1 MIQIHVLDPHPIVHA
16 GFEKIV
22 SETDSF
28 ALVPSAYLYN
38 HVFKILDTTHVDII
52 VMDMELQG
60 ISPVTLIE
68 QFREKYPK
76 AKIVVL
82 SNQPTKVY
90 AVSLLKA
97 EATAYLSKKTC
108 TELLVEA
115 LQYVH
120 NKGFYVTSQHRNQL
134 NYNVDLDYPRT
145 NFEILSPREIEVLK
159 FLVDGAK
166 NIDIAKQLQINQ
178 KTVNT
183 YKTRILKKLNVEN
196 AFDLYM
202 HTKYLRIL

>member
-1 MIQIHVLDPHPIVHA
+1 MIQILVLDPHPIVHA

-22 SETDSF
+22 SQTDSF
-28 ALVPSAYLYN
+28 ALAPSANLYN
-38 HVFKILDTTHVDII
+38 HAFKILDATPVDII

-68 QFREKYPK
+68 QFREKHSK
-76 AKIVVL
+76 VKIVVF

-97 EATAYLSKKTC
+97 GATAYLSKKTN

-120 NKGFYVTSQHRNQL
+120 DKGFYVTSQHRNQL
-134 NYNVDLDYPRT
+134 NYNVDVDYPRT

-166 NIDIAKQLQINQ
+166 NIDIAKQLEINQ

-183 YKTRILKKLNVEN
+183 YKKCL
-196 AFDLYM
+196 
-202 HTKYLRIL
+202 

>member
-1 MIQIHVLDPHPIVHA
+1 MIQILVLDPHPIVHA

-38 HVFKILDTTHVDII
+38 HAFKILDTIHVDII

-76 AKIVVL
+76 AKIVVF
-82 SNQPTKVY
+82 SKQPTKVY

-97 EATAYLSKKTC
+97 GATAYLSKKTC

-115 LQYVH
+115 LQYIH

-134 NYNVDLDYPRT
+134 NYNVDVDYPRT

>member
-1 MIQIHVLDPHPIVHA
+1 MIQTPVLNPHPIVHA

-38 HVFKILDTTHVDII
+38 HAFKILDTTHVDII

-82 SNQPTKVY
+82 SNQPK
-90 AVSLLKA
+90 SMP
-97 EATAYLSKKTC
+97 
-108 TELLVEA
+108 LV
-115 LQYVH
+115 
-120 NKGFYVTSQHRNQL
+120 F
-134 NYNVDLDYPRT
+134 
-145 NFEILSPREIEVLK
+145 
-159 FLVDGAK
+159 
-166 NIDIAKQLQINQ
+166 
-178 KTVNT
+178 
-183 YKTRILKKLNVEN
+183 
-196 AFDLYM
+196 
-202 HTKYLRIL
+202 

>member
-1 MIQIHVLDPHPIVHA
+1 
-16 GFEKIV
+16 
-22 SETDSF
+22 
-28 ALVPSAYLYN
+28 
-38 HVFKILDTTHVDII
+38 
-52 VMDMELQG
+52 
-60 ISPVTLIE
+60 
-68 QFREKYPK
+68 
-76 AKIVVL
+76 
-82 SNQPTKVY
+82 
-90 AVSLLKA
+90 
-97 EATAYLSKKTC
+97 
-108 TELLVEA
+108 VEA

-120 NKGFYVTSQHRNQL
+120 KKGFYVTSQHRNQL
-134 NYNVDLDYPRT
+134 NYNVDVDYPRT